1 MQPGAHALAAAAE
14 AAGTESQVQAAFV
27 ARFAMTASLVPGTQ
41 LGFSSGSP
49 MLASASDH
57 ISMSVSYL
65 NPLVNAS
72 LTSIKLTVN

>member
-1 MQPGAHALAAAAE
+1 MFPGANALASAPNAAVAE
-14 AAGTESQVQAAFV
+14 NLLSATGTAQFVATAGLLAGSQVGQ
-27 ARFAMTASLVPGTQ
+27 GT
-41 LGFSSGSP
+41 SP
-49 MLASASDH
+49 VLASASDH